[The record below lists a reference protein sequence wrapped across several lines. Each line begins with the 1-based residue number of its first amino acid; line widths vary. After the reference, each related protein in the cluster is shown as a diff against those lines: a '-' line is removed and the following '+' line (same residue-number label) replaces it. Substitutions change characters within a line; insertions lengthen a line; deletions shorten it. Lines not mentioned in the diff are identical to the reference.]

1 VTLMIDIFYCSACII
16 TALILPALYRAAK
29 GPTAFDRLVA
39 ANVIGTKATVLLVI
53 IGLVFDSPDMFVDLA
68 LVYAILNFIGS
79 LAAAS
84 LLKPDEDLN
93 IDGVDFDSY
102 YNR

>member
-1 VTLMIDIFYCSACII
+1 
-16 TALILPALYRAAK
+16 
-29 GPTAFDRLVA
+29 
-39 ANVIGTKATVLLVI
+39 
-53 IGLVFDSPDMFVDLA
+53 LA

-93 IDGVDFDSY
+93 IDGVNFDSY